1 MVLLARNIVTTE
13 QMGKGR
19 ELLGP
24 GEFFQ
29 HTAQVDDIVGAR
41 DRGQWRVV
49 RPQQGQPTEDMGS
62 AAQLIERVNLRKLT
76 VEISQKVSNCSAIGC
91 DGCISQ
97 RSRHRFYRWPEEFRE
112 RVRGERDTFSFHD
125 CVGGAGRTS

>member
-1 MVLLARNIVTTE
+1 MVLLAGNIVTTE

-29 HTAQVDDIVGAR
+29 HAAQVDHMVRAR

-49 RPQQGQPTEDMGS
+49 RPQEGQPTEDMGI
-62 AAQLIERVNLRKLT
+62 AAQLIERANLRILSA
-76 VEISQKVSNCSAIGC
+76 EISQKVPDGSAIG
-91 DGCISQ
+91 
-97 RSRHRFYRWPEEFRE
+97 R
-112 RVRGERDTFSFHD
+112 
-125 CVGGAGRTS
+125 